1 MNHRSVRRSVRRSV
15 PRSLRRGSVTLAVVA
30 ASALLLGGCA
40 ANVPSEANGGD
51 ASATASSTEGFPVT
65 IDNCGTSVTVAA
77 PPQRIVTIKSST
89 TELVLALGLGD
100 RIVGSA
106 FLDGQLPAELEKA
119 GASLNVI
126 SDFLPGQ
133 EAVLGLAPDFIYGGW
148 ESNFTADGVGE
159 REGLASLGIGSYVS
173 PAACKGA
180 GYVPDP
186 LTFDTVFAEIAE
198 AGAIFGAT
206 DAAAEL
212 VAALQNEL
220 AALDLA
226 AADVAGTAAGETT
239 ALWYSSG
246 TTTPYV
252 GAGIGSPAM
261 IMGAAGLTNVF
272 QDVHDTWTSVGWES
286 VIEANPSVIVLV
298 DASWNTAASKITNL
312 ESNPAT
318 QELDAVK
325 NKRYVILPFASTE
338 AGIRNVEAAASI
350 IDQLAAL
357 AELDR

>member
-1 MNHRSVRRSVRRSV
+1 M
-15 PRSLRRGSVTLAVVA
+15 
-30 ASALLLGGCA
+30 
-40 ANVPSEANGGD
+40 
-51 ASATASSTEGFPVT
+51 
-65 IDNCGTSVTVAA
+65 TVAA

-159 REGLASLGIGSYVS
+159 RDGLASLGIGSYVS

-212 VAALQNEL
+212 VAAQKAAL
-220 AALDLA
+220 AALDPA
-226 AADVAGTAAGETT
+226 ASTSSGVTGTAAGETT

-325 NKRYVILPFASTE
+325 NKRYIILPFASTE

>member
-1 MNHRSVRRSVRRSV
+1 MN
-15 PRSLRRGSVTLAVVA
+15 PRSLRRSVHRGSVTLAVVA

-40 ANVPSEANGGD
+40 ANVPSGAGRGD
-51 ASATASSTEGFPVT
+51 ASSAAAPSGGFPVT
-65 IDNCGTSVTVAA
+65 IDNCGTTVTVAA
-77 PPQRIVTIKSST
+77 PPERIVTIKSSA

-159 REGLASLGIGSYVS
+159 RDGLASLGIGSYVS

-220 AALDLA
+220 AALDPA
-226 AADVAGTAAGETT
+226 AADVAGTSTGAATGTAAGETT

-246 TTTPYV
+246 TTTPYI

-272 QDVHDTWTSVGWES
+272 EDVHDTWTSVGWES

-325 NKRYVILPFASTE
+325 NKRYIILPFASTE